1 MFQFTYPAKIKKDE
15 AGFFLVTFPDI
26 PFAATDGKTMAEALE
41 EARDCLEEAI
51 AVSIADNLEFPF
63 PSSIGRGQNAIPL
76 TARMSAKAALY
87 IAVRETGISKSKL
100 ARGLVWMKRKYA
112 ECFRLDT
119 KLSCRGLSELFQ
131 FLAINCLSPCRKPLK
146 I

>member
-1 MFQFTYPAKIKKDE
+1 MFQFTFPAIIKKDE

-26 PFAATDGKTMAEALE
+26 QFAATDGKTMAEALE

-63 PSSIGRGQNAIPL
+63 PSSIRRGQHAIPL

-87 IAVRETGISKSKL
+87 IAVREAGISKSEL
-100 ARGLVWMKRKYA
+100 AR
-112 ECFRLDT
+112 RLGVDEKEIRRMLSPKHQT
-119 KLSCRGLSELFQ
+119 KLPRIERALSVLGYH
-131 FLAINCLSPCRKPLK
+131 LSVSLQKAA
-146 I
+146 

>member
-1 MFQFTYPAKIKKDE
+1 MFQFIYPAKIKKDG

-51 AVSIADNLEFPF
+51 AVSIADNLDFPF
-63 PSSIGRGQNAIPL
+63 PSSIRKGHYSIPL

-87 IAVRETGISKSKL
+87 IAVRETGISKSEL
-100 ARGLVWMKRKYA
+100 AR
-112 ECFRLDT
+112 RLGVDEKEIRRMLSPRHQT
-119 KLSCRGLSELFQ
+119 KLPRIEQALSALGYQ
-131 FLAINCLSPCRKPLK
+131 LSVSLLK
-146 I
+146 AV

>member
-1 MFQFTYPAKIKKDE
+1 MFQFIYPAKIKKDE

-51 AVSIADNLEFPF
+51 AVSIADNLDFPF
-63 PSSIGRGQNAIPL
+63 PSSVRKGHHSIRL

-87 IAVRETGISKSKL
+87 IAVGETGISKSEL
-100 ARGLVWMKRKYA
+100 AR
-112 ECFRLDT
+112 RLGVDEKEIRRMLSPRHQT
-119 KLSCRGLSELFQ
+119 KLPRIEQALSDLGYQ
-131 FLAINCLSPCRKPLK
+131 LSVALLK
-146 I
+146 AA

>member
-1 MFQFTYPAKIKKDE
+1 MFQFIYPAKIKKDG

-51 AVSIADNLEFPF
+51 AVSIADNLDFPF
-63 PSSIGRGQNAIPL
+63 SSSIRKGHHSIPL

-87 IAVRETGISKSKL
+87 IAVRETGISKSEL
-100 ARGLVWMKRKYA
+100 AR
-112 ECFRLDT
+112 RLGVDEKEIRRMLSPRHQT
-119 KLSCRGLSELFQ
+119 KLPRIEQALSALGYQ
-131 FLAINCLSPCRKPLK
+131 LSVSLLK
-146 I
+146 TA

>member
-63 PSSIGRGQNAIPL
+63 PSSIGRGQAIPL

-87 IAVRETGISKSKL
+87 IAVRETGISKSEL
-100 ARGLVWMKRKYA
+100 AR
-112 ECFRLDT
+112 RLGVDEKEIRRMLSPRHQT
-119 KLSCRGLSELFQ
+119 KLPRIERALSVLGYQ
-131 FLAINCLSPCRKPLK
+131 LSVSLQKAA
-146 I
+146 

>member
-1 MFQFTYPAKIKKDE
+1 MFQFTYPAKIKKDA

-51 AVSIADNLEFPF
+51 AVSIADSLDFPF
-63 PSSIGRGQNAIPL
+63 PSSVRKGQHSISL

-87 IAVRETGISKSKL
+87 IAVLETGIRKSEL
-100 ARGLVWMKRKYA
+100 ARKLGVDEKEIRRMLSPRHQ
-112 ECFRLDT
+112 T
-119 KLSCRGLSELFQ
+119 KLPRIEQALSTLGYQ
-131 FLAINCLSPCRKPLK
+131 LSVSLRRAA
-146 I
+146 